1 MFDSQASIPMEARAN
16 PCGDA
21 MDIDEI
27 ERERRRE
34 AVAAEIACL
43 ALNGGKL
50 ATERV
55 ALQGYVDGHVSL
67 EELRAE
73 LIERMRKVKWGIA
86 DEDEMRRAWG
96 DSE

>member
-1 MFDSQASIPMEARAN
+1 ME
-16 PCGDA
+16 
-21 MDIDEI
+21 IDEF

-43 ALNGGKL
+43 ALDGGRL
-50 ATERV
+50 AAESLAR
-55 ALQGYVDGHVSL
+55 LQRYVDGQVSL

-73 LIERMRKVKWGIA
+73 LIERMRHDSWGIA

>member
-1 MFDSQASIPMEARAN
+1 MMEALAN
-16 PCGDA
+16 RFGGA
-21 MDIDEI
+21 MNIDEI

-34 AVAAEIACL
+34 AVTAEIACL
-43 ALNGGKL
+43 ALDGGKL
-50 ATERV
+50 AAERL
-55 ALQGYVDGHVSL
+55 ARLQGYVDGHVSL

-73 LIERMRKVKWGIA
+73 LIDCMRHDSCGIA

>member
-1 MFDSQASIPMEARAN
+1 MNIS
-16 PCGDA
+16 
-21 MDIDEI
+21 EI

-43 ALNGGKL
+43 ALDGRQL
-50 ATERV
+50 AAERI
-55 ALQGYVDGHVSL
+55 AQLQRYVDGHVSL

-73 LIERMRKVKWGIA
+73 LIERMRHDTWGIA
-86 DEDEMRRAWG
+86 DEEEMRRAWG